1 MKYILGLMLF
11 ASGLAHATGGDLH
24 FAQASYSVQQS
35 AKAVTVVVDRTGGTS
50 GAVSVHYATRWGS
63 ALDDINYMNKYGQ
76 LTWAAGDSSSKS
88 FTVEL
93 GTAAFAGSREFSV
106 HLSSAS
112 NATLTAP
119 SASTVT
125 IVSSSSS
132 SSSKLPD
139 GAVAL
144 GYYNQLF
151 YDQPA
156 LADVSTSMTATT
168 SKWYSLPTNVEH
180 VSMSGSELSIALG
193 GAVWSQAHRGKEGA
207 LPYLTGAQGFYVEF
221 AMRLSSNNNDHF
233 EGMYLQTAEHTMGL
247 DHLSTDPAGYQRWT
261 EIDVSESGYAPG
273 SLATVINYYGISP
286 NYSRTLLNDWG
297 YIQTPIDYTK
307 EHIYGVSYDPATNAL
322 QYYIDNVPTWK
333 ATLPGSV
340 IKDYHYFLV
349 MESSSH
355 GAKTPYDMYIRYV
368 AAYTK

>member
-11 ASGLAHATGGDLH
+11 ASALAHGATATGGDLS

-35 AKAVTVVVDRTGGTS
+35 AQAVTVVVDRTGGTS
-50 GAVSVHYATRWGS
+50 GAVSVHYATRWGT
-63 ALDDINYMNKYGQ
+63 ALDGINYMNKFGD
-76 LTWAAGDSSSKS
+76 LTWAAGDASSKS
-88 FTVEL
+88 FTVVL
-93 GTAAFAGSREFSV
+93 GTAAFAGSREFTVS
-106 HLSSAS
+106 LSSPS

-119 SASTVT
+119 STSTVT

-132 SSSKLPD
+132 LPD

-151 YDQPA
+151 YDQPT

-168 SKWYSLPTNVEH
+168 SKWYSLPTNVSQ
-180 VSMSGSELSIALG
+180 VSIQGSELAIGLG
-193 GAVWSQAHRGKEGA
+193 GGVWSQAHRGKEGA

-221 AMRLSSNNNDHF
+221 AMHLSSNNNDHF
-233 EGMYLQTAEHTMGL
+233 EGLYLQTAEHTMGL
-247 DHLSTDPAGYQRWT
+247 DHLSTDPAGYERWT

-297 YIQTPIDYTK
+297 LIQTPIDYTK

-340 IKDYHYFLV
+340 IKNYHYYLV
-349 MESSSH
+349 MEASSH
-355 GAKTPYDMYIRYV
+355 GAQTPYDMYIRYV

>member
-1 MKYILGLMLF
+1 MRYILGLVVF
-11 ASGLAHATGGDLH
+11 ASGLAHGATATGGDLH

-50 GAVSVHYATRWGS
+50 GAVSVHYATAFGS
-63 ALDDINYMNKYGQ
+63 ALDGINYTNKYGE

-106 HLSSAS
+106 NLSSAS

-119 SASTVT
+119 SRSTVT
-125 IVSSSSS
+125 IASSSSR
-132 SSSKLPD
+132 LPD

-151 YDQPA
+151 YDEPKA
-156 LADVSTSMTATT
+156 AEVSTSMTATT
-168 SKWYSLPTNVEH
+168 SKWYALPATVDL
-180 VSMSGSELSIALG
+180 VSTQGSELAIALG
-193 GAVWSQAHRGKEGA
+193 GGISTQAHRGKEGA
-207 LPYLTGAQGFYVEF
+207 LPYVSGAQGFYVEF
-221 AMRLSSNNNDHF
+221 AMHLSSNNSDHF
-233 EGMYLQTAEHTMGL
+233 EGLYLQTAEHTMGL

-273 SLATVINYYGISP
+273 SLATVINYWGIAP
-286 NYSRTLLNDWG
+286 NYSRKVWNDWG
-297 YIQTPIDYTK
+297 LIQTPIDYTK
-307 EHIYGVSYDPATNAL
+307 EHIYGVSYDPATNVV
-322 QYYIDNVPTWK
+322 QWYIDNVPTFK
-333 ATLPGSV
+333 MAPTNSV
-340 IKDYHYFLV
+340 IKDYHYYLV

-355 GAKTPYDMYIRYV
+355 GSHTPYDMYIRYV
-368 AAYTK
+368 AAYVK